1 MRKLFIASILVLL
14 TGCVTPPRP
23 QSFDDHVA
31 AIRTALT
38 LTNDTATVLTNG
50 GHISK
55 QKGREVFERTVPI
68 RKAVDVADDFDDL
81 NSAEQLLKEAQDYL
95 CQDLPQNPNC
105 ALLLQRG
112 VTP

>member
-38 LTNDTATVLTNG
+38 AAA
-50 GHISK
+50 
-55 QKGREVFERTVPI
+55 ER
-68 RKAVDVADDFDDL
+68 ADR
-81 NSAEQLLKEAQDYL
+81 L
-95 CQDLPQNPNC
+95 CL
-105 ALLLQRG
+105 A
-112 VTP
+112 